1 MKKDSLI
8 CFRVCRH
15 VQEAMVN
22 VSLEEREALSS
33 IVNVVLS
40 NYLQM
45 REMIKKTDFERRS
58 HERKA
63 FLTPALIKH
72 YGPKGTKLNT
82 AVITDISLGGVQVTI
97 LKDSQPEVP
106 SAPLTLKFEIVFTL
120 PNDNNPIYMT
130 CESRRVVD
138 SQNNIRVG
146 AAFTGDESDSHK
158 KLQTYLM

>member
-22 VSLEEREALSS
+22 VSIEEREALSS

-72 YGPKGTKLNT
+72 FGPKGTKLNT

-97 LKDSQPEVP
+97 LKDARHEMT
-106 SAPLTLKFEIVFTL
+106 SAPLTLKFEIVFSL
-120 PNDNNPIYMT
+120 PNDDSPVYMT
-130 CESRRVVD
+130 CEPRRIVD
-138 SQNNIRVG
+138 SPNSVRVG
-146 AAFTGDESDSHK
+146 AAFTSDESDSHK

>member
-58 HERKA
+58 HQRKA

-72 YGPKGTKLNT
+72 FGPKGTKLNT

-97 LKDSQPEVP
+97 LKDARHEVT
-106 SAPLTLKFEIVFTL
+106 SAPLTLKFEIVFSL
-120 PNDNNPIYMT
+120 PNDDSPVYMT
-130 CESRRVVD
+130 CEPRRSVD
-138 SQNNIRVG
+138 SPNSVRVG
-146 AAFTGDESDSHK
+146 AAFTSDESDSHK

>member
-8 CFRVCRH
+8 CFRVSRN
-15 VQEAMVN
+15 VQESMVKI
-22 VSLEEREALSS
+22 SSEERQSLSS
-33 IVNVVLS
+33 IVNIVLT

-45 REMIKKTDFERRS
+45 REMVKKTDFERRN
-58 HERKA
+58 HQRKA

-97 LKDSQPEVP
+97 IKDTHHEVS
-106 SAPLTLKFEIVFTL
+106 SAPHTLKFEIVFTL
-120 PNDNNPIYMT
+120 PNEHSPIYMT
-130 CESRRVVD
+130 CEPRRVVD
-138 SQNNIRVG
+138 SQNSVRVG
-146 AAFTGDESDSHK
+146 ASFTRDESDSHK